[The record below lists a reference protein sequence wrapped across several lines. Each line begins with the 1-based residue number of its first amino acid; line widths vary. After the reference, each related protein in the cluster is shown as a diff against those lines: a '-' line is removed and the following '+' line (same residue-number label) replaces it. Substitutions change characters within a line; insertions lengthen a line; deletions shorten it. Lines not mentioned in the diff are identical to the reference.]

1 MTGWKLYEAL
11 NWASSFLKEHK
22 RDQNAGEILLMNVLK
37 MDRAKLLANLRTDLS
52 PKEQEQFVDWVH
64 QHSKGVPVQYLVG
77 SEEFYG
83 RTFTVNENVLIPRPE
98 TEELVYHA
106 LKRMAGLFDDKK
118 GLTIADIGTGSGA
131 IAITVKLERP
141 DCIVYGVDISRLAI
155 NVAAQ
160 NGTNLGA
167 DVQWLEGD
175 LLTPF
180 IDKGIKLDVILS
192 NPPYIPLVEKDLL
205 MDVVKDHEPELALF
219 GGQDGLDVYRRFCTQ
234 LPLVLKERALV
245 GFEVGAGQG
254 QVVADMLKKV
264 FPKGDIQVVF
274 DINGK
279 DRMVF
284 MEMKD
289 RQ

>member
-1 MTGWKLYEAL
+1 MAGWKLYEAL

-22 RDQNAGEILLMNVLK
+22 RDQNAGEILLMHVMK

-52 PKEQEQFVDWVH
+52 RKEQEQFVDWVH
-64 QHSKGVPVQYLVG
+64 RHSEGVPVQYLVG
-77 SEEFYG
+77 SEEFFG
-83 RTFTVNENVLIPRPE
+83 RTFAVNKNVLIPRPE
-98 TEELVYHA
+98 TEELVYYA
-106 LKRMAGLFDDKK
+106 LKRMSVLFDGKK

-131 IAITVKLERP
+131 IAVTVKLERS
-141 DCIVYGVDISRLAI
+141 DCIVYGVDISRPSLDVAI
-155 NVAAQ
+155 Q
-160 NGTNLGA
+160 NGNRLGA
-167 DVQWLEGD
+167 DVQWVEGD

-192 NPPYIPLVEKDLL
+192 NPPYIPLAEKDLL
-205 MDVVKDHEPELALF
+205 ADVVKDHEPELALF
-219 GGQDGLDVYRRFCTQ
+219 GGQDGLDLYRRFCTQ
-234 LPLVLKERALV
+234 LPLVLKEQALV

-284 MEMKD
+284 MEMKNH
-289 RQ
+289 Q

>member
-1 MTGWKLYEAL
+1 MTGWRIYEAL

-22 RDQNAGEILLMNVLK
+22 RDQNAGEILLMNVVK
-37 MDRAKLLANLRTDLS
+37 MDRAKLLANLKTDLS
-52 PKEQEQFVDWVH
+52 RKEQEQFVDWVLR
-64 QHSKGVPVQYLVG
+64 HSEGVPVQYLVG
-77 SEEFYG
+77 SEEFFG
-83 RTFTVNENVLIPRPE
+83 RTFAVNENVLIPRPE

-106 LKRMAGLFDDKK
+106 LKRMAVLFDDQK

-131 IAITVKLERP
+131 IAITVKLEMP
-141 DCIVYGVDISRLAI
+141 DCTVYGVDISRPAL

-160 NGTNLGA
+160 NGAHLGA
-167 DVQWLEGD
+167 DVHWLEGD

-180 IDKGIKLDVILS
+180 IDKGVKLDVILS

-205 MDVVKDHEPELALF
+205 ADVVKDHEPELALF

-254 QVVADMLKKV
+254 KAVADMLKKV
-264 FPKGDIQVVF
+264 FPEGDVQVVF

-284 MEMKD
+284 MELLHL
-289 RQ
+289 